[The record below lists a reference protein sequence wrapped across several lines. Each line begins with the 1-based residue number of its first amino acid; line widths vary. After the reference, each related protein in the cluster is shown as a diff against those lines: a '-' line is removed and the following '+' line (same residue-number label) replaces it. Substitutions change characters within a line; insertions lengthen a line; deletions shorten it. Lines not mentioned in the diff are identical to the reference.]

1 MDKVVEVDFFEEA
14 RTPSQHLLEVAY
26 VYVVLVLLAPHPV
39 VALLA
44 SVQVDALLGDGK
56 VLSRALCWFSSSCT
70 VPRNIE
76 AAAIPAIV
84 ALLGSRFVEESRR
97 VRWGLLVHKTII
109 WTILA
114 EKGADKGVTLVATDQ
129 LLSIEARL

>member
-14 RTPSQHLLEVAY
+14 RTPSQHLLEVTY
-26 VYVVLVLLAPHPV
+26 VYVILVLLSSHRV

-44 SVQVDALLGDGK
+44 SVQVDALLGDGE

-76 AAAIPAIV
+76 ATAIPAIV
-84 ALLGSRFVEESRR
+84 ALLRSRFVEESWR

-114 EKGADKGVTLVATDQ
+114 EKGAD
-129 LLSIEARL
+129 